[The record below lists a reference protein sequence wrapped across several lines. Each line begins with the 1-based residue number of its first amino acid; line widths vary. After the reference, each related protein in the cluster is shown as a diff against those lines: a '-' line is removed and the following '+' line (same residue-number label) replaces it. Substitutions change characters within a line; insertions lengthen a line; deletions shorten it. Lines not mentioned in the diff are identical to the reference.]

1 VATVLVALAG
11 IIVGQWQL
19 VGTRPAP
26 TDVVGYPPGTLQ
38 DVPGRLWQDPFA
50 AVDQFVKRPK
60 DPAVDAASRSGQER
74 LREIVGELT
83 RSGVATDIVGVLVFG
98 GDYPEYAEQRRRNRY
113 AVVSALSV
121 SGFVPEQSDGL
132 GFIEP
137 SAGLQRQRRVPFE
150 WFRLEGG
157 NRRTLI
163 LWIDEN
169 SLDDG
174 R

>member
-1 VATVLVALAG
+1 MATVLVALAG

-83 RSGVATDIVGVLVFG
+83 RSGVETDIVGVLVFG

-157 NRRTLI
+157 NRRTIEYTPSKRAWCL
-163 LWIDEN
+163 L
-169 SLDDG
+169 
-174 R
+174 